1 MAGSDQRPRPAP
13 CGARDFRLL
22 LAVLA
27 LLLIVLFSGLGTW
40 QVFRL
45 QWKLDLIAR
54 VDARV
59 HAVQAPPPSAARW
72 AASMPSD
79 EYRRVELHGTY
90 LYEFT
95 TPVQA
100 LTEQGAGYW
109 LLTPLCGTDG
119 HIVIV
124 NRGFIPAVLGSRTRY
139 DARRAGPDACAAAG
153 GHEPSTRWSA
163 CCASASRTAPSRAPT
178 IRRTTAGTA
187 ATSPPSP
194 PPAAWARLR
203 HTSSTPPRPEP
214 GRFARPAQGG
224 LTVISFPNSHLVY
237 AITWYALALMVLG
250 AWWWLARAAPTGM
263 SNPGE
268 FPMQGRARRGAPPR
282 PPTSNTSPATRTCCS

>member
-1 MAGSDQRPRPAP
+1 MAGSDSAAAPAP
-13 CGARDFRLL
+13 VRRKGFSLL

-59 HAVQAPPPSAARW
+59 HAVPAPPPSAARW
-72 AASMPSD
+72 TRINAVDD
-79 EYRRVELHGTY
+79 EYRRLELHGTY

-119 HIVIV
+119 NIVIV

-139 DARRAGPDACAAAG
+139 DARRAGPDACAA
-153 GHEPSTRWSA
+153 TRGLG
-163 CCASASRTAPSRAPT
+163 TVAPYFVD
-178 IRRTTAGTA
+178 AGTGQNPA
-187 ATSPPSP
+187 DSPD
-194 PPAAWARLR
+194 
-203 HTSSTPPRPEP
+203 RPT
-214 GRFARPAQGG
+214 GG

-250 AWWWLARAAPTGM
+250 AWWWLARG
-263 SNPGE
+263 
-268 FPMQGRARRGAPPR
+268 GADR
-282 PPTSNTSPATRTCCS
+282 HE